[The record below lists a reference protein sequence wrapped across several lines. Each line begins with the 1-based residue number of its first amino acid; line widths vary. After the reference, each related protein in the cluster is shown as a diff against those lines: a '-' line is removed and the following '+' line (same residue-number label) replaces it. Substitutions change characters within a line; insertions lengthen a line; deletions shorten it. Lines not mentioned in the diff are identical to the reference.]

1 MTAKKGKTALAEI
14 KDVLASD
21 REFPRPPVQA
31 LVQEVLEA
39 EMTAA
44 LGAAKGE
51 RKGGCLGYPAVISS
65 W

>member
-14 KDVLASD
+14 TDVLATD

-31 LVQEVLEA
+31 VVQEVLEA
-39 EMTAA
+39 ELTAA

-51 RKGGCLGYPAVISS
+51 RKGGCLGYPAVILS